1 MNWNNYI
8 SNWKKYLGFRNL
20 RDKLEKGL
28 SYLDKRVPSRE
39 TSTPST
45 LSLDCQGGK
54 VNKQPAAA
62 RWCQTWENQP
72 QKCPDPAKKVVRIM
86 IEYQTIPPPTI

>member
-1 MNWNNYI
+1 MFFQHVPGGFSDLMNWNNYI

-62 RWCQTWENQP
+62 RWCQTWEN
-72 QKCPDPAKKVVRIM
+72 
-86 IEYQTIPPPTI
+86 